1 MLAAEI
7 DQFLLREVTAHF
19 AAIPTLDPPPDR
31 VLRAKTVGEFS
42 WGTFM
47 RALVNGGKT
56 VACNICHGEGM
67 KGLANVPRIAGLHP
81 IYIAR
86 QLHLF
91 KEGDRTGPDSALMK
105 KPLANLTNDDIL
117 NVSAYVASLTP

>member
-1 MLAAEI
+1 MLPE
-7 DQFLLREVTAHF
+7 DQTKARLR
-19 AAIPTLDPPPDR
+19 DPRSGFVAYVPPGS
-31 VLRAKTVGEFS
+31 LAKG
-42 WGTFM
+42 
-47 RALVNGGKT
+47 RALVNGAGGKG
-56 VACNICHGEGM
+56 VACSICHGDGL
-67 KGLANVPRIAGLHP
+67 KGLANVPRLAGLHP

-117 NVSAYVASLTP
+117 SVAAYVASLTP